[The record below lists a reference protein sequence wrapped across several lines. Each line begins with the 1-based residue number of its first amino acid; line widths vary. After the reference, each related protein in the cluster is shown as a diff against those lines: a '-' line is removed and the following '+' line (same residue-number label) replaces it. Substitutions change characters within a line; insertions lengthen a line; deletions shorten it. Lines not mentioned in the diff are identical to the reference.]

1 MGDWSKDRKIH
12 VGRTLIDVH
21 FIVRHGD
28 PTKLK
33 RPDEAL
39 RQTGGRRTAVGK
51 MWAGLPSDF
60 PISGHPRPTRVS

>member
-39 RQTGGRRTAVGK
+39 
-51 MWAGLPSDF
+51 
-60 PISGHPRPTRVS
+60 